1 RSKSRSV
8 DHGFSP
14 PFDLDSLRSKVEGRF
29 ESVGRDS
36 KYGVSMPPTYNQN
49 KGASDTLTSVAARFD
64 TTPSELTKLNRLTTR
79 LIFPG
84 QVLYVPDKQGGSAQG
99 DEGPGTS
106 VDDGEGSVVSTPTAT
121 HQLEGDTEL
130 LEEKDILDNLR
141 PVSPKPLLPGHIE
154 RVTTPL
160 SPLASHIGAA
170 APSSEAD
177 DRRSVAEQRNCER
190 FLKIN
195 VRHITDG
202 QGVVGGVLL
211 VTPNAVMFDPNVS
224 DPLVI
229 EHGPESYGVIAPME
243 FVVNAAIYYDIA
255 HMRVGHT
262 SDLPRS
268 DVPKPEIYH
277 AHGSHH
283 RSAHAVENPQ
293 NSPGKD
299 SLLVKDETVCSCG
312 ASGREGDAFPKAF
325 ERDLVTP
332 TNLMLLSSSDN
343 EASDREKI
351 YSVEDDKTPVD
362 MFHTLEERRRSCLD
376 HHWAIPSIDRSSVD
390 KENDDIVITSEETCS
405 NSNAVVGENVAGSD
419 ETDRQGQLVKLSCHD
434 SGIDIRDA
442 SVLDSIGAGSHVLPS
457 QIEPDPVLPQT
468 KKLFSDADII
478 NASTNDWIP
487 PKTVAELTSVIDT
500 IGIQSGDAY
509 NRKKTS
515 SVSFSLD
522 SNAESSGEGTC
533 ASDGKE
539 GAVESGQK
547 LDDSEKPESRK
558 NKMLKRLSY
567 PLAWM
572 EGLTSEKDEKEALSS
587 VPNSADSQHHSSVFS
602 KVFSSS
608 PINLVSDFSTGLFL
622 TKTPSEESSKSP
634 GPGPPPPTPAPDIE
648 SKPFL
653 CSFFSYRRSSVGT
666 FIRPHSS
673 SSYSD
678 TRSQQSAAPKL
689 DYRSMVSVD
698 DMPELFVSFDKLIPR
713 PARSCEDPPL
723 YLRLRMGKPIN
734 KKIPKSTPIMSY
746 GKKKMRPE
754 FWFSVPR
761 NRVDDLYNFLLLWV
775 PHLYGELEEMDPKS
789 RGYELVESDTELWE
803 DEAGESGPGG
813 KDERRESDEGE
824 LSELTRESWEVL
836 SMSEELRRALYASN
850 AASLDIELFLPDLV
864 GVTEIFSEEHRKKLC
879 RHLPARAEGYVWTL
893 VFSTS
898 QHGFS
903 LNSLYRKMNR
913 LESPILMVIED
924 TEHNVFGALTS
935 CALKVSDHF
944 YGTGESLLFRFTPE
958 FQVFNWTGDNMYF
971 IKGNNESLAIGA
983 GDGKFGLWL
992 DGDLY
997 QGRTQRCNTYG
1008 NEPLAPQEDFVVK
1021 TMECWAFI

>member
-1 RSKSRSV
+1 MEYDFPIVVEDYDNAKDVQIWETELHDFIVWYIVPESDGGGGGSTKDVSTLSDRRMGRSL
-8 DHGFSP
+8 P
-14 PFDLDSLRSKVEGRF
+14 PMNTITYTVE
-29 ESVGRDS
+29 
-36 KYGVSMPPTYNQN
+36 
-49 KGASDTLTSVAARFD
+49 ASDTLTSVAARFD

-84 QVLYVPDKQGGSAQG
+84 QVLYVPDKQGTGVRG
-99 DEGPGTS
+99 DEGSGTGVEDGDGSS
-106 VDDGEGSVVSTPTAT
+106 VSAPSSA
-121 HQLEGDTEL
+121 HLHEGDSEL
-130 LEEKDILDNLR
+130 SEEKEILDNLR
-141 PVSPKPLLPGHIE
+141 PVSPKPHLPGHIE

-160 SPLASHIGAA
+160 SPLTSSTTS
-170 APSSEAD
+170 APGSDAD
-177 DRRSVAEQRNCER
+177 DHQRTLAEQR

-277 AHGSHH
+277 A
-283 RSAHAVENPQ
+283 RSRHKSSSDNPQ

-299 SLLVKDETVCSCG
+299 SLLVKDETFPELARARSSSDNDDENESVCSCG

-343 EASDREKI
+343 EASDGRKEGSRQVSFESSCSSVQHQKSLSDGTDGINMKLTDGDKI
-351 YSVEDDKTPVD
+351 EDEDDKTPVD
-362 MFHTLEERRRSCLD
+362 TFQILEERRRSCLD
-376 HHWAIPSIDRSSVD
+376 HHWAIPSVDRSSVD
-390 KENDDIVITSEETCS
+390 KENEDVISNTSDEKCSTSKAGEE
-405 NSNAVVGENVAGSD
+405 VAGAD
-419 ETDRQGQLVKLSCHD
+419 IDRRSQLVKLSCHD

-442 SVLDSIGAGSHVLPS
+442 GALDTVGAGPQVPPG
-457 QIEPDPVLPQT
+457 QAEPELVVLPQT
-468 KKLFSDADII
+468 KKVFSDADII
-478 NASTNDWIP
+478 NAAPNDWVP
-487 PKTVAELTSVIDT
+487 PKTVAQLTAVIDPT
-500 IGIQSGDAY
+500 AAQTSDAF

-522 SNAESSGEGTC
+522 SNADSGDGTTISEGKDGSDESSGQK
-533 ASDGKE
+533 SDD
-539 GAVESGQK
+539 A
-547 LDDSEKPESRK
+547 EKHESRK

-572 EGLTSEKDEKEALSS
+572 EGLTSEKEEKEALSS
-587 VPNSADSQHHSSVFS
+587 VPNSADSQHHSSMFS
-602 KVFSSS
+602 KVFSRFLVFVSHLCRLLIMIPTSPSSS

-634 GPGPPPPTPAPDIE
+634 GPGPPPPTPAPDLE
-648 SKPFL
+648 SAPDTPHMKSDPGVATMTTNTTTTTAAATGAGVGG
-653 CSFFSYRRSSVGT
+653 FSSIADTAGAIMSGVGRSSVGT
-666 FIRPHSS
+666 FISRPHSS
-673 SSYSD
+673 SSQSES
-678 TRSQQSAAPKL
+678 RPQQPAAPKL

-723 YLRLRMGKPIN
+723 YLRLRMGKPID

-754 FWFSVPR
+754 YWFSVPR
-761 NRVDDLYNFLLLWV
+761 NRVDDLYNFLFLWV

-803 DEAGESGPGG
+803 DESGESGSGS
-813 KDERRESDEGE
+813 KDERRPSDEGE
-824 LSELTRESWEVL
+824 LTELTRESWEV
-836 SMSEELRRALYASN
+836 STV
-850 AASLDIELFLPDLV
+850 SLFD
-864 GVTEIFSEEHRKKLC
+864 
-879 RHLPARAEGYVWTL
+879 
-893 VFSTS
+893 
-898 QHGFS
+898 
-903 LNSLYRKMNR
+903 
-913 LESPILMVIED
+913 
-924 TEHNVFGALTS
+924 
-935 CALKVSDHF
+935 
-944 YGTGESLLFRFTPE
+944 
-958 FQVFNWTGDNMYF
+958 
-971 IKGNNESLAIGA
+971 
-983 GDGKFGLWL
+983 
-992 DGDLY
+992 
-997 QGRTQRCNTYG
+997 
-1008 NEPLAPQEDFVVK
+1008 
-1021 TMECWAFI
+1021 